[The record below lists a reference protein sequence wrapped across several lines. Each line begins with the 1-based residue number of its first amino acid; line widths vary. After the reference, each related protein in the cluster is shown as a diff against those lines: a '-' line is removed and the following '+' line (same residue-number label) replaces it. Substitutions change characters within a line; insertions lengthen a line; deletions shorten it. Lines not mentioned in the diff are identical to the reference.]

1 VCFALEAV
9 TSRMLQS
16 ADMPIER
23 ETQATPE
30 NEAAYDKEWI
40 AGNTYLFA
48 RLARV
53 GHEFLGRGA
62 IVVNLA
68 ELTIR
73 ASADTGH
80 PFTYTPATSADW
92 SEAEDLRQIAQEQG
106 VQPMLQE
113 YNPATELVAVLVK
126 PLSGMAYRIPLPI
139 EEDTEIRG
147 WYVEAEEDETRSRV
161 MLPNPSGRDF
171 RLASQHMQVWPYTYP
186 EILDPHDPRT

>member
-1 VCFALEAV
+1 
-9 TSRMLQS
+9 MLQS

-30 NEAAYDKEWI
+30 HEAAYDKEWI
-40 AGNTYLFA
+40 AWNMYLFA
-48 RLARV
+48 PLARA
-53 GHEFLGRGA
+53 GFEFLGRGA
-62 IVVNLA
+62 AVVNLA

-80 PFTYTPATSADW
+80 PFTYTPAASADW

-106 VQPMLQE
+106 VQPMLSE
-113 YNPATELVAVLVK
+113 YDPATELVAVLVK
-126 PLSGMAYRIPLPI
+126 PLGGPAYRVRLPL
-139 EEDTEIRG
+139 EEDMEIRG

-186 EILDPHDPRT
+186 DILDAHDSRA